1 MFKLAI
7 VAAVHSST
15 ADLDLTCHQQ
25 VVWRNRSPYFV
36 LTRRAN
42 RHLALGGAFA

>member
-7 VAAVHSST
+7 VAAVRSST
-15 ADLDLTCHQQ
+15 ADLDLTCHRQA
-25 VVWRNRSPYFV
+25 VWRNRPPYFV

-42 RHLALGGAFA
+42 RRFALGGMFA

>member
-7 VAAVHSST
+7 VAAST

-25 VVWRNRSPYFV
+25 VVWGNRSPYFV

-42 RHLALGGAFA
+42 RHFALEGAFA